1 MFSAILLMCSLE
13 TGKCMSVGPPQTFT
27 SEQVCVDFA
36 DELRYRVMTQEN
48 NMAVDYRCINW
59 GVGA

>member
-13 TGKCMSVGPPQTFT
+13 TGKCMSGSPPQTFT
-27 SEQVCVDFA
+27 SEQICVDFA
-36 DELRYRVMTQEN
+36 DELRYRMMTQAD
-48 NMAVDYRCINW
+48 NMAVGYRCIDW